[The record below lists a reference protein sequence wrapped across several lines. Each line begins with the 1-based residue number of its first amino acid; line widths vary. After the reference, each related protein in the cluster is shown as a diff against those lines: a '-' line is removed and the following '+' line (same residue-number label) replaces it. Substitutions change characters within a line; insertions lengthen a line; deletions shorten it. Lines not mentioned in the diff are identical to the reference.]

1 MRAKGLALGAIAAV
15 ATVLMIV
22 PVAAADQPTT
32 TVTVLDRTGTIPAG
46 LCPFPFT
53 FHTEGILRK
62 TVFED
67 GRDVTHAV
75 SFHVTYT
82 NPANGKTLTTTLAG
96 PVIVEPNGDG
106 TVTVTI
112 NGNDGHLTA
121 NGEGSIFAAVGKLV
135 YIADANDPTLT
146 PITIL
151 KSAGQQDPSQFPATC
166 EGLS

>member
-1 MRAKGLALGAIAAV
+1 MRVKGLALGAIACIAALLV
-15 ATVLMIV
+15 A

-32 TVTVLDRTGTIPAG
+32 TVTVLDRSGTIPAG
-46 LCPFPFT
+46 LCPFPFA
-53 FHTEGILRK
+53 FRTEGILRN

-82 NPANGKTLTTTLAG
+82 NPANGKSLTTTLAG
-96 PVIVEPNGDG
+96 PVIVRPNGDG

-121 NGEGSIFAAVGKLV
+121 PGEGSIFAAVGKLV
-135 YIADANDPTLT
+135 YIADASDPTLT

-166 EGLS
+166 EALS